1 MKYKKELTVDAIY
14 TNNSLKN
21 PYIEAM
27 PELISKDE
35 YKKEIS
41 SLPPHPHLINSKSP
55 EERRE
60 ELSMLN
66 KFFYPMDYM
75 YCIYDM
81 LYRAII
87 SNYNSKTILESI
99 KQMNIIYQKRN
110 GVELNANYST
120 QSFSGAILGISGIG
134 KSSTIKRSLSLIP
147 QVIIHKNYNNTYL
160 YQKQITHL
168 IVECPCD
175 CSVKT
180 LAANI
185 ISSVDQAIGSNYF
198 EEMVKNKRLSSSS
211 ALAMKVKIICL
222 NHRVGVLVIDEI
234 QNAILTAERNKQ
246 VKPLI
251 KFLVELTNETCV
263 SICFSGTLDAEDL
276 FCSQEHL
283 MRRTRGY
290 RLLPLKPNITYY
302 NFISAIWDYQWLIN
316 KTELKENLMNMIYD
330 YSGGVPDYILKI
342 FVNSQIQAIFDGIE
356 KITPEIIKKTV
367 MMLNIQVRRTYTGG
381 NSISD
386 FELSEISFSDD
397 SFIKEQNKTLEK
409 ESYYRMKR
417 RGRPFTKRDDNDII
431 QIFKE
436 TENQNEF
443 ITKLLD
449 KKYIQII
456 ERSQE

>member
-35 YKKEIS
+35 YKKEIL

-234 QNAILTAERNKQ
+234 QNAILTAERTKQ

>member
-110 GVELNANYST
+110 GVELNSNYST
-120 QSFSGAILGISGIG
+120 QSFSGAILGVPGIG

-234 QNAILTAERNKQ
+234 QNAILTAERTKQ

-302 NFISAIWDYQWLIN
+302 YFISAIWDYQWLIN

-356 KITPEIIKKTV
+356 KITPGIIKKTV

-417 RGRPFTKRDDNDII
+417 RGRPFTKRDANDII

-443 ITKLLD
+443 ITKLVD

>member
-35 YKKEIS
+35 YKKEIL

-110 GVELNANYST
+110 GVELNSNYST

-147 QVIIHKNYNNTYL
+147 QVIIHKNYNNNYL

>member
-110 GVELNANYST
+110 GVELNSNYST
-120 QSFSGAILGISGIG
+120 QSFSGAILGVPGIG

-234 QNAILTAERNKQ
+234 QNAILTAERTKQ

-356 KITPEIIKKTV
+356 KITPGIIKKTV

-456 ERSQE
+456 ERS

>member
-35 YKKEIS
+35 YKKEIL

-110 GVELNANYST
+110 GVELNSNYST
-120 QSFSGAILGISGIG
+120 QSFSGAILGISEIG

-147 QVIIHKNYNNTYL
+147 QVIIHKNYNNNYL

>member
-66 KFFYPMDYM
+66 KFFYPIDYM

-110 GVELNANYST
+110 GVELNSNYST
-120 QSFSGAILGISGIG
+120 QSFSGAILGVPGIG

-234 QNAILTAERNKQ
+234 QNAILTAERTKQ

-356 KITPEIIKKTV
+356 KITPGIIKKTV

>member
-35 YKKEIS
+35 YKKEIL

-110 GVELNANYST
+110 GVELNSNYST
-120 QSFSGAILGISGIG
+120 QSFSGAILGVPGIG

-342 FVNSQIQAIFDGIE
+342 FINSQIQAIFDGVE

-397 SFIKEQNKTLEK
+397 SFIKEQNKTSEK

-417 RGRPFTKRDDNDII
+417 RGRPFTKRDDNNII

-443 ITKLLD
+443 ITKLQD

-456 ERSQE
+456 ERSKE

>member
-1 MKYKKELTVDAIY
+1 M
-14 TNNSLKN
+14 
-21 PYIEAM
+21 
-27 PELISKDE
+27 
-35 YKKEIS
+35 
-41 SLPPHPHLINSKSP
+41 
-55 EERRE
+55 
-60 ELSMLN
+60 
-66 KFFYPMDYM
+66 
-75 YCIYDM
+75 
-81 LYRAII
+81 
-87 SNYNSKTILESI
+87 
-99 KQMNIIYQKRN
+99 
-110 GVELNANYST
+110 
-120 QSFSGAILGISGIG
+120 
-134 KSSTIKRSLSLIP
+134 
-147 QVIIHKNYNNTYL
+147 
-160 YQKQITHL
+160 
-168 IVECPCD
+168 
-175 CSVKT
+175 
-180 LAANI
+180 AANI

-234 QNAILTAERNKQ
+234 QNAILTAERTKQ

-342 FVNSQIQAIFDGIE
+342 FINSQIQAIFDGVE

-397 SFIKEQNKTLEK
+397 SFIKEQNKTSEK

-417 RGRPFTKRDDNDII
+417 RGRPFTKRDDNNII

-443 ITKLLD
+443 ITKLQD

-456 ERSQE
+456 ERS

>member
-110 GVELNANYST
+110 GVELNSNYST
-120 QSFSGAILGISGIG
+120 QSFSGAILGVPGIG

-234 QNAILTAERNKQ
+234 QNAILTAERTKQ

-356 KITPEIIKKTV
+356 KITPGIIKKTV